1 MQLFYEGV
9 DITRAVD
16 VTKCIH
22 QDASGG
28 RCDSLEI
35 EFENAA
41 VWYGWG
47 PKQDDRIEVYRDGY
61 STGTLYLNT
70 ILPANGKYRILAT
83 STPGTARRKA
93 YAAYE
98 NMRIDE
104 IMAACAAECGMGN
117 ALYGVDAGI
126 VFPYAIRQNES
137 APAFLN
143 RLLRLEGAVLK
154 TLNGKFVAISVEYA
168 QSLEAEQTIRVSSD
182 QAQVRY
188 IRRDNAKLSGI
199 TILTPYAQSAA
210 EDAYAA
216 YGQHEIYTEYPA
228 TDNAQAGRW
237 ARGLLLAH
245 NRDQEELTIG
255 SEFNPGF
262 TAMTRI
268 DIESAADFG
277 GEWIIDQVEHD
288 LLNGK
293 SCAKLLRCVHTI
305 R

>member
-9 DITRAVD
+9 DITQDVD
-16 VTKCIH
+16 ITKCIH

-28 RCDSLEI
+28 RCDCLEI
-35 EFENAA
+35 ELENAA
-41 VWYGWG
+41 IWYGWG
-47 PKQDDRIEVYRDGY
+47 PKQGDRIEAYKNGY
-61 STGTLYLNT
+61 STGILYLNT

-83 STPGTARRKA
+83 STPGAARRKT
-93 YAAYE
+93 YATYE

-104 IMAACAAECGMGN
+104 IMAICAAECGMGN
-117 ALYGVDAGI
+117 ALFGVDAGI
-126 VFPYAIRQNES
+126 IFPYAIRQMES

-154 TLNGKFVAISVEYA
+154 TLNGKFTAISVEYA
-168 QSLEAEQTIRVSSD
+168 QALEAAQTIRISSD
-182 QAQVRY
+182 QAQVHY
-188 IRRDNAKLSGI
+188 IRRDNARLSGI
-199 TILTPYAQSAA
+199 TILTPYAQSTA
-210 EDAYAA
+210 EDAGAA
-216 YGQHEIYTEYPA
+216 YGQHETYTEYPA

-237 ARGLLLAH
+237 ARSLLLFH
-245 NRDQEELTIG
+245 NREQEELTIG
-255 SEFNPGF
+255 SEYNPGF

-293 SCAKLLRCVHTI
+293 SRAKLLRCIHTI